1 MVYHKGLSCD
11 LYSSASILRSTSAY
25 TSKFCRISYA
35 HHTSYNRKNHCA
47 NSKKKKKKKK
57 NATAL
62 SWSYFTNHMLINP
75 VKTVNGNYYTTKAP
89 ALRLAIE
96 AVTGWSEYWKC
107 NWTLP
112 TRSHSWQQISMA
124 SQDRTHMQQYVKKL
138 FLLSQLQ
145 HIINIDTRR
154 KKNLLHRSHKTSR
167 RLRVSSVGWLW
178 RTTLKPNSLHRR
190 AGKWYPFWSCLSTE
204 QNMSALEI
212 LNLLQQYV
220 CIKFL
225 IIVPQTTR
233 HNSSLV
239 TAPLD

>member
-1 MVYHKGLSCD
+1 M
-11 LYSSASILRSTSAY
+11 
-25 TSKFCRISYA
+25 
-35 HHTSYNRKNHCA
+35 
-47 NSKKKKKKKK
+47 
-57 NATAL
+57 

-89 ALRLAIE
+89 ALRLVIE

-112 TRSHSWQQISMA
+112 ARSHSWQQISMA

-145 HIINIDTRR
+145 HIINIDTR
-154 KKNLLHRSHKTSR
+154 KKKKIFCAAHIKPHTDYASVVWDGCGELHLKQTELPTSKGR
-167 RLRVSSVGWLW
+167 QI
-178 RTTLKPNSLHRR
+178 N
-190 AGKWYPFWSCLSTE
+190 PFLSCLSTE

-212 LNLLQQYV
+212 LNLPQQYL